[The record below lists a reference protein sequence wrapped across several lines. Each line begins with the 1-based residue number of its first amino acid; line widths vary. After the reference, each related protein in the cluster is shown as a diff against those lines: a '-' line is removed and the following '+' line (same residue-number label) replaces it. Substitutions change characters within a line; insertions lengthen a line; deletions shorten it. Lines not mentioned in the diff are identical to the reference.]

1 MHYKLT
7 EEIISLSESDQ
18 WDFAKLEWCFEFAY
32 YADELQRCLC
42 GHYPI
47 RNICVIKNQKN
58 AVVTEVGNC
67 CINKFL
73 GIDDGNKIF
82 LSIKKLKDDIRG
94 SMNAEVIEYLYT
106 KRGISDFDYK
116 FYKSIYR
123 KRILSA
129 KQLNIKEQINRKFL
143 NFTSY
148 ETNSHFNKIN
158 KILKWAQN
166 NTAFN
171 TDFVYSLKRSCQQ
184 KGRLTEKQLSAMHNI
199 IQKFK
204 IQ

>member
-7 EEIISLSESDQ
+7 EEILNLSESKE
-18 WDFAKLEWCFEFAY
+18 WDFAKLEWSFEFAY
-32 YADELQRCLC
+32 YAEELQKCLC

-47 RNICVIKNQKN
+47 KNICVIKNRRN
-58 AVVTEVGNC
+58 SSVTEVGNC

-73 GIDDGNKIF
+73 GIDEGNKIF
-82 LSIKKLKDDIRG
+82 SSIKKLKDSETA
-94 SMNAEVIEYLYT
+94 SMSSEVIEYIY
-106 KRGISDFDYK
+106 KKKGISDFEYN

-123 KRILSA
+123 KRIMSE
-129 KQLNIKEQINRKFL
+129 KQWDIKKRINQKFL

-158 KILKWAQN
+158 LVLKWAQTN
-166 NTAFN
+166 ISFN
-171 TDFVYSLKRSCQQ
+171 TDFVQSIKKSCQ
-184 KGRLTEKQLSAMHNI
+184 KNGRLTEKQLESLNNI
-199 IQKFK
+199 ITAFK

>member
-1 MHYKLT
+1 MHSKLR
-7 EEIISLSESDQ
+7 EEIINLSESDQ
-18 WDFAKLEWCFEFAY
+18 WDFAKFEWNFEFAY
-32 YADELQRCLC
+32 YANEPQNCLC

-47 RNICVIKNQKN
+47 RNICVIKNRKSSI
-58 AVVTEVGNC
+58 VTEVGNC

-82 LSIKKLKDDIRG
+82 SSIKKLKDDIKG
-94 SMNAEVIEYLYT
+94 SMSAEVIDYLHR
-106 KRGISDFDYK
+106 KNGISDFDYK

-129 KQLNIKEQINRKFL
+129 KQWKIKEQINRKFL

-158 KILKWAQN
+158 QILKCAQN
-166 NTAFN
+166 NTFFN
-171 TDFVYSLKRSCQQ
+171 TDFVLSLKKSCQQ
-184 KGRLTEKQLSAMHNI
+184 KGRLTENQLSALNNI
-199 IQKFK
+199 IQKFN
-204 IQ
+204 I

>member
-7 EEIISLSESDQ
+7 EEILNLSESNE
-18 WDFAKLEWCFEFAY
+18 WNFAKLEWSFEFAY
-32 YADELQRCLC
+32 YAEELQKCLC

-47 RNICVIKNQKN
+47 KNICVIKNRRN
-58 AVVTEVGNC
+58 SSVTEVGNC

-73 GIDDGNKIF
+73 GIDEGNKIF
-82 LSIKKLKDDIRG
+82 ISIKKLKDSETA
-94 SMNAEVIEYLYT
+94 SMSSEVIEYIY
-106 KRGISDFDYK
+106 KKKGISDFEYN

-123 KRILSA
+123 KRIMSE
-129 KQLNIKEQINRKFL
+129 KQWDIKKRINQKFL

-158 KILKWAQN
+158 LVLKWAQTN
-166 NTAFN
+166 ISFN
-171 TDFVYSLKRSCQQ
+171 TDFVQSIKKSCQ
-184 KGRLTEKQLSAMHNI
+184 KNGRLTEKQLESLNNI
-199 IQKFK
+199 ITAFK

>member
-1 MHYKLT
+1 
-7 EEIISLSESDQ
+7 
-18 WDFAKLEWCFEFAY
+18 
-32 YADELQRCLC
+32 
-42 GHYPI
+42 
-47 RNICVIKNQKN
+47 
-58 AVVTEVGNC
+58 
-67 CINKFL
+67 
-73 GIDDGNKIF
+73 
-82 LSIKKLKDDIRG
+82 
-94 SMNAEVIEYLYT
+94 MNAEVIEYLYT

-129 KQLNIKEQINRKFL
+129 KQWNIKEQINRKFL

-184 KGRLTEKQLSAMHNI
+184 KGRLTEKQLSVLHNI